1 MDYRNKKV
9 VVIGLGNSG
18 INSALSLYDEGAI
31 VSVTDSND
39 NEDIRR
45 NVTLLKEKYID
56 YEIGKHTREF
66 LEDAELIV
74 VSPGVEKNAIPIMHA
89 EENSIPIISEIELG
103 FSLCKGKIIAI
114 TGTNGK
120 STVVSL
126 VGDMLKVAKM
136 PHVVCGNIG
145 NSLCGELSKI
155 KKNTNVILEVS
166 SFQLERIKTFKPFI
180 SVILNIADDH
190 LDRHGDFNEYFDA
203 KKRIYEMQRSGDFTI
218 LNYDNPPLRK
228 LGNSGKIESK
238 VLYLSRKEKVEG
250 AYLDKDGLKTFLKNR
265 IKWILKPETNLK
277 GEHNEENI
285 LASTLIAVLLGV
297 DKASISKAIKKF
309 KPLAH
314 RFETVAL
321 IKGVEFIDDSKA
333 TNVDSAYR
341 ALTSIKRPVILIA
354 GGKDKHISYD
364 SVIPAVKKKVKKMI
378 LIGEASDGMESVFK
392 KIVSV
397 EKAKSLEDAVNIAVK
412 SALKGDVLL
421 LSPMCSS
428 FDMFT
433 NYKERGKVFQKAV
446 KKIKDAQYT

>member
-1 MDYRNKKV
+1 MDYRNKKI
-9 VVIGLGNSG
+9 VIVGLGNSG
-18 INSALSLYDEGAI
+18 INSALSLYDVGAI

-39 NEDIRR
+39 NEDIRK
-45 NVTLLKEKYID
+45 NVELLKEKYID

-74 VSPGVEKNAIPIMHA
+74 VSPGVENNAIPIRYA
-89 EENSIPIISEIELG
+89 GENKIPIISEIELG
-103 FSLCKGKIIAI
+103 FSLCKGRIVAI

-126 VGDMLKVAKM
+126 IGGMLKAAKM
-136 PHVVCGNIG
+136 PHIVCGNIG
-145 NSLCGELSKI
+145 NSLCGELAKI

-190 LDRHGDFNEYFDA
+190 LDRHKDFSEYFNA
-203 KKRIYEMQRSGDFTI
+203 KKRVYEMQRSGDFTI

-228 LGNSGKIESK
+228 LGISGNIESK
-238 VLYLSRKEKVEG
+238 VLYFSRKEKVEG

-285 LASTLIAVLLGV
+285 LASTLTAILLGV
-297 DKASISKAIKKF
+297 NKASISKAIKKF

-314 RFETVAL
+314 RFETIAL
-321 IKGVEFIDDSKA
+321 INGVEFIDDSKA

-341 ALTSIKRPVILIA
+341 ALNSVKRPVILIA
-354 GGKDKHISYD
+354 GGKDKHISYS

-378 LIGEASDGMESVFK
+378 LIGEASDRMESIFK
-392 KIVSV
+392 KVVSV
-397 EKAKSLEDAVNIAVK
+397 EKAKSLEDAVNIAAK
-412 SALKGDVLL
+412 SASKGDVLL

-428 FDMFT
+428 FDMFS
-433 NYKERGKVFQKAV
+433 NYKERGKVFQNAV
-446 KKIKDAQYT
+446 RKIKNA